1 MPRYVHVPTEATHQL
16 IRQAYEAG
24 GPYQWAREA
33 WKNSEESHA
42 SIIQFG
48 IEEQAAERLGVRR
61 RTIMDNGEGME
72 PDDLKIFLTTFG
84 GGGKP
89 IGMDQNFG
97 QGFKSAVL
105 PWNPYGV
112 VVISYTRNN
121 PEGAMLWIYRDE
133 QGNYALKEWAAQDE
147 DGDFVSYLSTPRP
160 FNDEEHGCD
169 WGAIRPDWMETGTIM
184 VLLGQSAESNTWQ
197 GDPEPARNENVDGL
211 IRYLNGRL
219 LEVPERNGAPIE
231 TTVFDL
237 YERKSEERRASKDKT
252 VVLPGGQEMVWRP
265 RRVYG
270 LRHFIPKT
278 ELTGTVVV
286 DEHGTEAEWFYVP
299 EPDAPVKGSRD
310 YVNQRPVVAVD
321 YRGELYHADSAKSR
335 YRQFGITDEI
345 RSRTWLVLHPPVYSD
360 SRPMEW
366 GVISHASRNMLM
378 AKGGV
383 DLPWD
388 QWGDAFFARFPE
400 ELARVRDEARSGN
413 RGQSDASMAKNLS
426 RILDRLNPRFKASR
440 VLSSAAGLVMG
451 FPHGATAG
459 IPGSQRTTRNSGG
472 KGTPGGVGGSTG
484 PRQVLIP
491 AVGGSAPG
499 RPARAKGGFPAF
511 QWRKFESDEAKFLAR
526 YDQNDSMTLSD
537 GLVSHGVVFLNETHP
552 VFVQECNYWV
562 DNVWP
567 KADPKQ
573 IQELIHRVYGEEA
586 VAHVVHAQRLNG
598 TVVGSNGDKPEVIS
612 EEDVERL
619 LEPVALSSALLGL
632 VNVEQRILTQ
642 GGGLFGSRANAQ

>member
-48 IEEQAAERLGVRR
+48 IEEQAAERLGVLR

-121 PEGAMLWIYRDE
+121 PEGAMLWIYRDD
-133 QGNYALKEWAAQDE
+133 QGNYALKEWPAHDE
-147 DGDFVSYLSTPRP
+147 DGDFVTYMSTPRP
-160 FNDEEHGCD
+160 FNDEAHGCN
-169 WGAIRPDWMETGTIM
+169 WGAIRPEWMETGTIM
-184 VLLGQSAESNTWQ
+184 VLLGQSSESSTWQ
-197 GDPEPARNENVDGL
+197 GDPEPSRNENVDGL

-219 LEVPERNGAPIE
+219 LTVPDRSGAPIE

-237 YERKSEERRASKDKT
+237 YERKSAERRASKDKT
-252 VVLPGGQEMVWRP
+252 VVLPSGQEMVWRP
-265 RRVYG
+265 RRIHG

-286 DEHGTEAEWFYVP
+286 DEHGTRAEWFYVP
-299 EPDAPVKGSRD
+299 EPEAPVKGSRD
-310 YVNQRPVVAVD
+310 YINQRPVVAVD
-321 YRGELYHADSAKSR
+321 YQGELYHADSAKSR

-345 RSRTWLVLHPPVYSD
+345 RGRTWLILRPPVYSD

-366 GVISHASRNMLM
+366 GVLTQASRNMLM

-388 QWGDAFFARFPE
+388 QWGDAFFAAFPE
-400 ELARVRDEARSGN
+400 ELARVRDEARSDN

-426 RILDRLNPRFKASR
+426 RILDRLNPRYKASR
-440 VLSSAAGLVMG
+440 ILSSAAGLVMG
-451 FPHGATAG
+451 FPSGATAG
-459 IPGSQRTTRNSGG
+459 VPGGQRTTSNSGG
-472 KGTPGGVGGSTG
+472 KGATG
-484 PRQVLIP
+484 
-491 AVGGSAPG
+491 ASGGSAGPQRVLVPAIGGSAAG
-499 RPARAKGGFPAF
+499 RSARAKGGFPAY
-511 QWRKFESDEAKFLAR
+511 QWRKFEPDEAKFLAR
-526 YDQNDSMTLSD
+526 YDQNDTMTLSD
-537 GLVSHGVVFLNETHP
+537 GLVSHGVVFLNEAHP
-552 VFVQECNYWV
+552 VFIQECNYWI
-562 DNVWP
+562 DSVWP

-573 IQELIHRVYGEEA
+573 IQELVRRVYGEEA

-598 TVVGSNGDKPEVIS
+598 TVVANTGGKPTVIS
-612 EEDVERL
+612 EEDVQQFL
-619 LEPVALSSALLGL
+619 DPVALSSALLGL

-642 GGGLFGSRANAQ
+642 GGGSFGSRANAQ

>member
-48 IEEQAAERLGVRR
+48 IEEQAAEKHGVLR

-112 VVISYTRNN
+112 VVISYTLNN
-121 PEGAMLWIYRDE
+121 PDGAMLWIYRDD

-147 DGDFVSYLSTPRP
+147 AGDFVSYLSTPRP
-160 FNDEEHGCD
+160 FKDVEHDCD
-169 WGAIRPDWMETGTIM
+169 WGAIRPDWMDTGTIM
-184 VLLGQSAESNTWQ
+184 VLLGQSAESSTWQ
-197 GDPEPARNENVDGL
+197 GDPEPSRNENVDGL

-219 LEVPERNGAPIE
+219 LDVPERNGSPIE

-237 YERKSEERRASKDKT
+237 YERKSAERRASKDKT
-252 VVLPGGQEMVWRP
+252 VVLPSGREMVWRP
-265 RRVYG
+265 RRIYG
-270 LRHFIPKT
+270 LRHFIPHT
-278 ELTGTVVV
+278 ELTGTVEV
-286 DEHGTEAEWFYVP
+286 DEHGTKAEWFYVP
-299 EPDAPVKGSRD
+299 EPEDPVKGSRD

-321 YRGELYHADSAKSR
+321 YQGELYHADSSKSR

-345 RSRTWLVLHPPVYSD
+345 RGRTWLVMHPPVYSD

-366 GVISHASRNMLM
+366 GVLTQASRNMLM

-413 RGQSDASMAKNLS
+413 RGQTDSSMAKNLS

-440 VLSSAAGLVMG
+440 ILSSAAGLVMG
-451 FPHGATAG
+451 FSSGTTAG
-459 IPGSQRTTRNSGG
+459 IPGGQRTTSNSGG
-472 KGTPGGVGGSTG
+472 RGAAGGAGGSTG
-484 PRQVLIP
+484 SQQVLVP
-491 AVGGSAPG
+491 AVGGTASGRSA
-499 RPARAKGGFPAF
+499 RTRGGFPAF
-511 QWRKFESDEAKFLAR
+511 DWKKFEPDEAKYLAR
-526 YDQNDSMTLSD
+526 YDQNDTMTLSD
-537 GLVSHGVVFLNETHP
+537 GLVSHGVVFLNEAHP
-552 VFVQECNYWV
+552 VFIQECNYWV
-562 DNVWP
+562 DSVWP
-567 KADPKQ
+567 KADPKLV
-573 IQELIHRVYGEEA
+573 QELVHRVYGEEA

-598 TVVGSNGDKPEVIS
+598 TVVANTGGKPTVIS
-612 EEDVERL
+612 EEDVEQF

>member
-48 IEEQAAERLGVRR
+48 IEEQAAERHGVLR
-61 RTIMDNGEGME
+61 RTIMDNGEGMDPE
-72 PDDLKIFLTTFG
+72 DLKIFLTTFG

-121 PEGAMLWIYRDE
+121 PEGAMLWIYRDDH
-133 QGNYALKEWAAQDE
+133 GNYALKEWPATDE
-147 DGDFVSYLSTPRP
+147 DGEFVSYLSTPRP
-160 FNDEEHGCD
+160 FDDQAHGCD
-169 WGAIRPDWMETGTIM
+169 WGAIRPEWMETGTIM
-184 VLLGQSAESNTWQ
+184 VLLGQSKDSDTWQ
-197 GDPEPARNENVDGL
+197 GDPEPSRNESVDGL

-219 LEVPERNGAPIE
+219 LDVPERNGAPIE
-231 TTVFDL
+231 TTVFDK
-237 YERKSEERRASKDKT
+237 YERKSAERRASKDKT
-252 VVLPGGQEMVWRP
+252 VLLPSGEEMVWRP

-270 LRHFIPKT
+270 LRHFIPET

-286 DEHGTEAEWFYVP
+286 DEHGTKAEWFYVP
-299 EPDAPVKGSRD
+299 EPEAPVKGSKD
-310 YVNQRPVVAVD
+310 YVNQRPVVAVN
-321 YRGELYHADSAKSR
+321 YQGELYHADSAKSR

-345 RSRTWLVLHPPVYSD
+345 RGRTWLILHPPVYSD

-366 GVISHASRNMLM
+366 GVLTQASRNMLM

-388 QWGDAFFARFPE
+388 RWGDAFFARFPE
-400 ELARVRDEARSGN
+400 ELARVRDEARAGN
-413 RGQSDASMAKNLS
+413 RGQSDAAMAKNLS

-440 VLSSAAGLVMG
+440 ILSSAAGLVMG
-451 FPHGATAG
+451 FPSGATAG
-459 IPGSQRTTRNSGG
+459 VPGSQRITNARGG
-472 KGTPGGVGGSTG
+472 KASAGGAGGSTG
-484 PRQVLIP
+484 SQQVLAP
-491 AVGGSAPG
+491 AVSGGTPG
-499 RPARAKGGFPAF
+499 RPSRARGGFPAF
-511 QWRKFESDEAKFLAR
+511 DWKRFEPDEAKFLAR
-526 YDQNDSMTLSD
+526 YDQNDNWELE
-537 GLVSHGVVFLNETHP
+537 GGIVSHGVVFLNESHP
-552 VFVQECNYWV
+552 VFVQEVNYWV
-562 DNVWP
+562 DSVWP
-567 KADPKQ
+567 KADPKLV
-573 IQELIHRVYGEEA
+573 QELVHRVYGEEA

-598 TVVGSNGDKPEVIS
+598 TVVANDGGKPTVIS
-612 EEDVERL
+612 EEDVQQL

-642 GGGLFGSRANAQ
+642 GGGLFGSRANT

>member
-48 IEEQAAERLGVRR
+48 IEEQAAEQYGVLR
-61 RTIMDNGEGME
+61 RTIMDNGEGMDPE
-72 PDDLKIFLTTFG
+72 DLKIFLTTFG

-121 PEGAMLWIYRDE
+121 PDGAMLWIYRDD
-133 QGNYALKEWAAQDE
+133 QGNYALKEWPATDE
-147 DGDFVSYLSTPRP
+147 DGEFVSYLSTPRP
-160 FNDEEHGCD
+160 FFDEAHGCD
-169 WGAIRPDWMETGTIM
+169 WGAIRPDWMQTGTIM
-184 VLLGQSAESNTWQ
+184 VLLGQSKDSSTWQ
-197 GDPEPARNENVDGL
+197 GDPEPSRNESVDGL

-219 LEVPERNGAPIE
+219 LDVPERNGAPLE

-237 YERKSEERRASKDKT
+237 YERKSAERRASKDRT
-252 VVLPGGQEMVWRP
+252 VSLPSGQELVWRP

-270 LRHFIPKT
+270 LRHFIPDT

-286 DEHGTEAEWFYVP
+286 DEHGTKAEWFYIP
-299 EPDAPVKGSRD
+299 ESDAPVKGSKD
-310 YVNQRPVVAVD
+310 YVHQRPVVAVN
-321 YRGELYHADSAKSR
+321 YQGELYHADSTKSR

-345 RSRTWLVLHPPVYSD
+345 RGRTWLILHPTVYSD

-366 GVISHASRNMLM
+366 GVLTQASRNMLM

-388 QWGDAFFARFPE
+388 QWGDTFFASFPD
-400 ELARVRDEARSGN
+400 ELARVRDEARAGN
-413 RGQSDASMAKNLS
+413 RGQSDAAMAKNLS

-440 VLSSAAGLVMG
+440 ILSSAAGLVMG
-451 FPHGATAG
+451 FPSGATAG
-459 IPGSQRTTRNSGG
+459 IPGSQRVTHAKGG
-472 KGTPGGVGGSTG
+472 KSEAGGAGGTTGSQQVLAPAVSGST
-484 PRQVLIP
+484 
-491 AVGGSAPG
+491 PG
-499 RPARAKGGFPAF
+499 RPARARGGFPAF
-511 QWRKFESDEAKFLAR
+511 DWKKFEPDEAKYLAR
-526 YDQNDSMTLSD
+526 YDQNDTMELED
-537 GLVSHGVVFLNETHP
+537 GLVSHGVVFLNESHP
-552 VFVQECNYWV
+552 VFIQEVNYWV
-562 DNVWP
+562 DSVWP

-573 IQELIHRVYGEEA
+573 VQDLVHRVYGEEA

-598 TVVGSNGDKPEVIS
+598 TVVASNGGKPAVIS
-612 EEDVERL
+612 EEDVQQL

-642 GGGLFGSRANAQ
+642 GGGLFGSRANS

>member
-48 IEEQAAERLGVRR
+48 IEEQAAERHGVLR

-112 VVISYTRNN
+112 VVISYTQNN
-121 PEGAMLWIYRDE
+121 PDGAMLWIYRDD
-133 QGNYALKEWAAQDE
+133 QGNYALKEWPAQDE
-147 DGDFVSYLSTPRP
+147 AGEFVSYLSTPRP
-160 FNDEEHGCD
+160 FKDVEHDCD

-184 VLLGQSAESNTWQ
+184 VLLGQSAESSTWQ
-197 GDPEPARNENVDGL
+197 GDPEPSRHENVDGL

-219 LEVPERNGAPIE
+219 LDVPERNGSPIE

-237 YERKSEERRASKDKT
+237 YERKSAERRASKDKT
-252 VVLPGGQEMVWRP
+252 VVLSSGREMVWRP
-265 RRVYG
+265 RRIYG
-270 LRHFIPKT
+270 LRHFIPQT
-278 ELTGTVVV
+278 ELTGTVQV
-286 DEHGTEAEWFYVP
+286 DEHGTQAEWFYVP
-299 EPDAPVKGSRD
+299 EPEDPVKGSRD
-310 YVNQRPVVAVD
+310 YVSQRPVVAVD
-321 YRGELYHADSAKSR
+321 YQGELYHAESSKSR

-345 RSRTWLVLHPPVYSD
+345 RGRTWLIMHPHVYSD
-360 SRPMEW
+360 SRPTEW
-366 GVISHASRNMLM
+366 GVLTQASRNMLM

-413 RGQSDASMAKNLS
+413 RGQIDASMAKNLS

-440 VLSSAAGLVMG
+440 ILSSTAGLVMG
-451 FPHGATAG
+451 FSSGMTAG
-459 IPGSQRTTRNSGG
+459 IPGSRRTTSNSGG
-472 KGTPGGVGGSTG
+472 RGASGGGGGSTG
-484 PRQVLIP
+484 SQQVLAP
-491 AVGGSAPG
+491 AVAGTASG
-499 RPARAKGGFPAF
+499 RAARTRGGFPAF
-511 QWRKFESDEAKFLAR
+511 DWKKFEPDEAKYLAR
-526 YDQNDSMTLSD
+526 YDQNDTMTLSD
-537 GLVSHGVVFLNETHP
+537 GVVSHGVVFLNEAHP
-552 VFVQECNYWV
+552 VFIQECNYWV
-562 DNVWP
+562 DSVWP

-573 IQELIHRVYGEEA
+573 VQELVHRVYGEEA

-598 TVVGSNGDKPEVIS
+598 TVVATTAGKPMVIS
-612 EEDVERL
+612 EEDVEQF